1 MTHTPETQAVTD
13 METPVEITQDEMESS
28 RYSYDLPQN
37 NGAKSSESEA
47 DAVQTES
54 TDPPGNN
61 TDASDAPEQ
70 DSQSEIPGDPRTVNQ
85 MQPPTKT
92 QY

>member
-1 MTHTPETQAVTD
+1 MTHTPETQAIEE
-13 METPVEITQDEMESS
+13 METPVEITQEEMESS

-37 NGAKSSESEA
+37 SEAKSAESES

-61 TDASDAPEQ
+61 EDAGDAPEEN
-70 DSQSEIPGDPRTVNQ
+70 SQSQIPGDPRDPNQ
-85 MQPPTKT
+85 MQPPSKT